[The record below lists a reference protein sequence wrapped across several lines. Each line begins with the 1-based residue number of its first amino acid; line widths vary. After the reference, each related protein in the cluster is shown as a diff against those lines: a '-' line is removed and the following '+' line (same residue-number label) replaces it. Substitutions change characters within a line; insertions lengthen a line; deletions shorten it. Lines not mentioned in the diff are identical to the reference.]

1 MIKKYLLRS
10 LLVLIYLVLIVEDF
24 IWETGKYLFRKLD
37 LLPLYH
43 ALESKLKT
51 LPPYGALA
59 TVLLPGVILFPA
71 KLSALYL
78 LGHGMVLGGI
88 AILLAAKV
96 IGTMLLA
103 RLFTIN
109 KDKLLSI
116 SWFKSVHDFILNLR
130 NKAVAWL
137 HEQPYYQYIHDHVAN
152 FKARFKRERN
162 HLLVRARRHVKRVKL
177 KASETD

>member
-1 MIKKYLLRS
+1 MLKKYLMRV
-10 LLVLIYLVLIVEDF
+10 LLVVIYMVILIEDL
-24 IWETGKYLFRKLD
+24 IWETGKYLFKKLD
-37 LLPLYH
+37 LVPLYH
-43 ALESKLKT
+43 TLENKLKT

-59 TVLLPGVILFPA
+59 TVLLPGIVLFPA

-78 LGHGMVLGGI
+78 LSHGMIIGGVAVLVS
-88 AILLAAKV
+88 AKI

-130 NKAVAWL
+130 NKAVNWL
-137 HEQPYYQYIHDHVAN
+137 HSQPFYQTIHSN
-152 FKARFKRERN
+152 ISSMKAKFKRERT
-162 HLLVRARRHVKRVKL
+162 HLLIRARRHVKRVKM
-177 KASETD
+177 KSSE

>member
-1 MIKKYLLRS
+1 MLIFLYLL
-10 LLVLIYLVLIVEDF
+10 LIVEDF

-37 LLPLYH
+37 LLPIYH
-43 ALESKLKT
+43 KLESKLKT

-59 TVLLPGVILFPA
+59 TVLLPGIILFPA

-78 LGHGMVLGGI
+78 LGHGMVFGGL
-88 AILLAAKV
+88 AILISAK
-96 IGTMLLA
+96 IAGTMLLA

-109 KDKLLSI
+109 RDKLLSI
-116 SWFKSVHDFILNLR
+116 SWFKSVHDIVLNLR
-130 NKAVAWL
+130 NKAIAWL
-137 HEQPYYQYIHDHVAN
+137 HSQPFYQNIHTQVSQ

-162 HLLVRARRHVKRVKL
+162 HILVRARRHLKRIKY